1 MLDTRDLYLLCYLLT
16 DWPRDILFCQL
27 RIFDTISRN
36 TGDCYKMGSVLEICR
51 ANMVFFIHVF
61 SVLYASNCVCTH
73 FRCGRGVQTK
83 SLDILLFF
91 LSYLFL
97 KSYFLSYLFLKS

>member
-61 SVLYASNCVCTH
+61 SMLYASNCVSAH
-73 FRCGRGVQTK
+73 ISDVEGVSKQNHWIF
-83 SLDILLFF
+83 SSSF
-91 LSYLFL
+91 
-97 KSYFLSYLFLKS
+97 